1 MIKRKAAVKKP
12 TLKLFSA
19 LALWDMQHYLS
30 KMIKQMAFNAS
41 KPANFNDHMY
51 WRENCII
58 YLKESALMNVI
69 TGILEL

>member
-1 MIKRKAAVKKP
+1 
-12 TLKLFSA
+12 
-19 LALWDMQHYLS
+19 MQHYLS

-41 KPANFNDHMY
+41 KSANFNDHMY